1 MDMLVAQMIINR
13 SKKEQEKTKEIISMV
28 SKKKIYTNKGSCPN
42 CGQYLP
48 WFCVCYLNKCSKE

>member
-1 MDMLVAQMIINR
+1 MDMLVAHMIINR
-13 SKKEQEKTKEIISMV
+13 NKKEQEKTKEIIKK
-28 SKKKIYTNKGSCPN
+28 SKRVNKGSCPH